1 MNPDPLDGVD
11 APSRATPATRRSGSA
26 LSAGARTGKAF
37 KRTWAFHLVLAITA
51 ARDNDRPQA
60 HEHLDQAWKI
70 ADRMIGLAAR

>member
-1 MNPDPLDGVD
+1 
-11 APSRATPATRRSGSA
+11 
-26 LSAGARTGKAF
+26 
-37 KRTWAFHLVLAITA
+37 VLAITA